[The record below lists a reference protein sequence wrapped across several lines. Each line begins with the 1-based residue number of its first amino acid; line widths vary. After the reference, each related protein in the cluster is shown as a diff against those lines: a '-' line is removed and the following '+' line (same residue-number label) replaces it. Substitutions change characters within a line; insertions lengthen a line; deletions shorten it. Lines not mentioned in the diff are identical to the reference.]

1 MILRCTKK
9 LITTYG
15 LLVVEDTADNKMFSE
30 WYANL
35 IYIER
40 KKCILF
46 TDSKTLYSLLLLDI
60 KKADII
66 NIDEIFYK
74 QLYRS
79 LLQIGIKEDL
89 IKSIAPKHLKIIYSK
104 TQDKRILGS
113 MNDYAYQYKYIIL
126 AKGGIGY
133 IDIDDIIQNINET
146 PMSLIGYNSA
156 NRLVRMVI
164 LNENF
169 A

>member
-89 IKSIAPKHLKIIYSK
+89 IKRIIPQPLKMIFSK
-104 TQDKRILGS
+104 TQNKSILGS

-146 PMSLIGYNSA
+146 PMGLIGYNSA
-156 NRLVRMVI
+156 KRLLRMI
-164 LNENF
+164 IMNENF

>member
-1 MILRCTKK
+1 MILCCTKK
-9 LITTYG
+9 LINAYG
-15 LLVVEDTADNKMFSE
+15 LSVVENFTNNKTFSE

-35 IYIER
+35 IYIEK

-46 TDSKTLYSLLLLDI
+46 TESKTLFSIILLDL
-60 KKADII
+60 KKSDII
-66 NIDEIFYK
+66 NIGELFYK

-89 IKSIAPKHLKIIYSK
+89 IKSIVPKELKILYST

-113 MNDYAYQYKYIIL
+113 MNDYAYQYKHIIL
-126 AKGGIGY
+126 AKGWIGY
-133 IDIDDIIQNINET
+133 IDIDGIIQNINET